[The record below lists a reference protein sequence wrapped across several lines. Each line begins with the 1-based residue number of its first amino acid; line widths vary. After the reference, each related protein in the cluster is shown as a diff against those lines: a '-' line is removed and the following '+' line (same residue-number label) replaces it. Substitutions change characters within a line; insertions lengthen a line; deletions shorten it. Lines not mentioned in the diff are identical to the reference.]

1 MTKIFNGTPHSI
13 NIIDNGVFDSS
24 IRKFVTDS
32 PNIIRTIPSHGM
44 LSSKVSSID
53 LDPID
58 GIPVHGKK
66 FTGVDSI
73 PEGYDVVIVSQMFVS
88 GVVSQGGDT
97 SKLFTVSDPVYSTDG
112 KTIHG
117 CRGICPYI
125 TK

>member
-13 NIIDNGVFDSS
+13 NIIDNGIFDPK

-32 PNIIRTIPSHGM
+32 PNIVKSIPSDGV
-44 LSSKVSSID
+44 LSAKMTTTT

-58 GIPVHGKK
+58 GIPVFHKG
-66 FTGVDSI
+66 FTGVDSLPDGFDI
-73 PEGYDVVIVSQMFVS
+73 IIVSQLFVS

-117 CRGICPYI
+117 CGGICPVI
-125 TK
+125 K